1 MHSLI
6 HLEHARAD
14 AAERRR
20 RPSIRPSRPPRPQPP
35 PMRQRAA
42 HAVGRIAS
50 RLDAETARR
59 AVA

>member
-6 HLEHARAD
+6 HIEHARAD
-14 AAERRR
+14 AAERVR
-20 RPSIRPSRPPRPQPP
+20 RPIHRPQRPVKPQPP
-35 PMRQRAA
+35 PIRRRAA
-42 HAVGRIAS
+42 HAAGRIAS

>member
-6 HLEHARAD
+6 HIEHARVH

-20 RPSIRPSRPPRPQPP
+20 RPINRPVRPTQPQPP
-35 PMRQRAA
+35 PIRRRAA
-42 HAVGRIAS
+42 HAAGRIAS
-50 RLDAETARR
+50 RLDADTARR

>member
-6 HLEHARAD
+6 HIEHARAD

-20 RPSIRPSRPPRPQPP
+20 RAASRPSRPPRPQPP
-35 PMRQRAA
+35 PIRSRAA

-50 RLDAETARR
+50 RLDADSARR